1 MNPMHF
7 LNLVGRSLLVVGLA
21 LACGAT
27 QAQKKDGLDAGLR
40 IGTQANA
47 QDLGLP
53 LYPGATVQRDDSE
66 DKGAVRID
74 LWGGLFGLKL
84 AVGKFAT
91 SDSLEAVAAHYRRA
105 MAAHGKVLECR
116 ATGQAPASTPSKKD
130 KNSDEPV
137 SCDASSGSTGELV
150 LKVGTERN
158 QRVVAMKPVGKG
170 LHFQVVR
177 IEVKRD

>member
-1 MNPMHF
+1 MNPIHF

-91 SDSLEAVAAHYRRA
+91 TDSLEAVAAHYRKA
-105 MAAHGKVLECR
+105 MGIYGTVLECR
-116 ATGQAPASTPSKKD
+116 AGDAPQPRARAKKD
-130 KNSDEPV
+130 KRSDEPV
-137 SCDASSGSTGELV
+137 TCDEASLARGELV

-158 QRVVAMKPVGKG
+158 QRVVAMKPAGNG
-170 LHFQVVR
+170 LHFQMVR
-177 IEVKRD
+177 VEVRRD